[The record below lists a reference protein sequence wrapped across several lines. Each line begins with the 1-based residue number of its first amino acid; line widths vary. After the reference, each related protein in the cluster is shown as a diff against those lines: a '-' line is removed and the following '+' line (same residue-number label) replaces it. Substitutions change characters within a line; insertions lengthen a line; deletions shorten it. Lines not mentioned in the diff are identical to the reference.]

1 MGVIYKKYTGRKCE
15 IFVVIYILHIIRF
28 YYFLPYTFLHNILN
42 AIDILYAF
50 FFAFCFIKYKSR
62 TTITKLE
69 VATAILYVVFL
80 LSVFIGIK
88 NGQQID
94 RVLKYTSMVFL
105 QFGFY
110 YYLRLHNVST
120 EFLLKL
126 LKHLLI
132 GYVVITVLCY
142 LQYPNCW
149 FGGDDEQSLARMKSS
164 LEDRGLIRF
173 TLPCKMLVP
182 LFLFMEIQNLGL
194 WVNNKMKIFILFILL
209 LFIGNRF
216 PLVISLLVIG
226 YMIAVSNNIKFFRKI
241 QTGVVVAAVIAML
254 SFVSVTRNIIDSLI
268 QTTVNERDAG
278 DENNIRVLAATY
290 FFLEFN
296 GDKLEPKIIGNGIA
310 SNGDDMYSKEM
321 KYLNEEVGFW
331 ESDVGYCEIYIYFG
345 IVGLLGLFFWCYGVY
360 DIKIEE
366 SYKYIKYYFLFLM
379 VSMICGGYWF
389 ENIYVANILTYTL
402 VKSNENLM
410 NKYLC
415 VKLQS

>member
-1 MGVIYKKYTGRKCE
+1 M
-15 IFVVIYILHIIRF
+15 
-28 YYFLPYTFLHNILN
+28 
-42 AIDILYAF
+42 YAF

-126 LKHLLI
+126 LKRLLI
-132 GYVVITVLCY
+132 GYAVITVLCY

-310 SNGDDMYSKEM
+310 SNGNDMYSKEM

-345 IVGLLGLFFWCYGVY
+345 VIGLLGLFFGA
-360 DIKIEE
+360 
-366 SYKYIKYYFLFLM
+366 M
-379 VSMICGGYWF
+379 VFMILKSRNLT
-389 ENIYVANILTYTL
+389 NI
-402 VKSNENLM
+402 
-410 NKYLC
+410 
-415 VKLQS
+415 